1 MPAAA
6 VSTVMTGL
14 LPIRIVAI
22 FASKLVSSKD
32 SPETAETPAFPVQD
46 RLVVT

>member
-14 LPIRIVAI
+14 LLIRIVAI
-22 FASKLVSSKD
+22 FAPKFVSSKD
-32 SPETAETPAFPVQD
+32 PPETTETPAFPDQD
-46 RLVVT
+46 RLVVI

>member
-46 RLVVT
+46 RLVIT